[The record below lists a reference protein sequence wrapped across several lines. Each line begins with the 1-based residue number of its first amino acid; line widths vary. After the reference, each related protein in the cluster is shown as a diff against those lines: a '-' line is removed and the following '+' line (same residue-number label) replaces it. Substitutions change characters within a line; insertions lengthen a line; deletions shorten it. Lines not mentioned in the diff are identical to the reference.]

1 MIKKTIYIIA
11 TIILIIISYNYLK
24 PPFEIKNSKAVGLN
38 YKVVPFRR
46 DSIYVYIPYEIVI
59 YNNRLNSLKISQ
71 VFDENYHEYRPN
83 LLYNKDGIEL
93 SIYYSKSQ
101 EQYEYK
107 LDYWFKTK
115 YSHTIFP
122 LTKRVFYYY
131 RRHKLNNK
139 NDVFE
144 IKKRNQDSINRQLVE
159 LKYQFKIKNNDDII
173 DSLYT
178 SNNLKI
184 FNVDFEANTFTEKYI
199 KAKINSNQQIAINV
213 NYWDSVK
220 TMTKVQKVEYLLK
233 RMKTN
238 TKLDDF

>member
-1 MIKKTIYIIA
+1 MIKKTIYII
-11 TIILIIISYNYLK
+11 TIIILTIISYNYLK
-24 PPFEIKNSKAVGLN
+24 PPFEIKNSEAVGLS
-38 YKVVPFRR
+38 YKVAPFRR

-59 YNNRLNSLKISQ
+59 YNNRLNSLEISR

-144 IKKRNQDSINRQLVE
+144 IRKRNQDSINRQLVE